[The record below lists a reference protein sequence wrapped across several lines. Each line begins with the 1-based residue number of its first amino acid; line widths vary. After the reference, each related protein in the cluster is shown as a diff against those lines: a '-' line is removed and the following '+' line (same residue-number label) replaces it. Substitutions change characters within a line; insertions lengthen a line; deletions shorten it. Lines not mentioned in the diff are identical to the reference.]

1 MGGKKKMGFKVRE
14 SNLKMKSWANPFF
27 SWSYCGVVW
36 HVSSL
41 FWFFWFFFAIVSV
54 VLILWNTKVLV
65 EMLVLKNCGSFEIQC
80 FPFVAVALL
89 WCTEA
94 EFRLDF
100 HSADWN
106 LQNGEHPNRVSVFQ
120 HIEQLIL
127 TLLMSWTKPQWIWP
141 NWGFHLNNFKFC
153 FLYKAGASFFRG
165 SWWGDFVCVYLGF
178 ASKAGFSLLLF
189 IFGWLSHS
197 VFSFTIE
204 PTCV

>member
-1 MGGKKKMGFKVRE
+1 MGGKKKRMRFKVRE
-14 SNLKMKSWANPFF
+14 SNLKMKSWATPFF
-27 SWSYCGVVW
+27 FLELLWGCMTCILVV
-36 HVSSL
+36 
-41 FWFFWFFFAIVSV
+41 FFFFAIVSV
-54 VLILWNTKVLV
+54 VLILWNAKVLV
-65 EMLVLKNCGSFEIQC
+65 EMLVLKNCGSFGIQC

-153 FLYKAGASFFRG
+153 FLYKAGAPFFG
-165 SWWGDFVCVYLGF
+165 AVDGVTL
-178 ASKAGFSLLLF
+178 
-189 IFGWLSHS
+189 S
-197 VFSFTIE
+197 VF
-204 PTCV
+204 V